1 MIDWRK
7 SMVERDPVKIGII
20 GTIILIIVL
29 ALAFNLRS
37 FSFVT
42 GERDYHA
49 QFADASGLQSG
60 DPVQLSGIEVGTV
73 KAIEID
79 GAHVA
84 VDFGVK
90 EDARKRLGDHTR
102 AAIKVKTL
110 LGQRYIDLHPDGAGA
125 LSPGDTITLD
135 RTSSGYD
142 ITRDLEEV
150 THKVDKTDKTQL
162 TEALDELSTVQEA
175 LPSNI
180 RQTIDG
186 VSRLSATIGSRD
198 QAVSQLLANSA
209 GVSQILAN
217 RNEQLTAM
225 FGQGQTL
232 FATLN
237 RRSAAI
243 HSILVQTTDLSRAL
257 NSLSGDVEEIL
268 APTLDKLGTVVDL
281 LNKNYDNIN
290 QSISGMKTFTYQLGD
305 AVGSGPFFTVLLQN
319 ILPANTGV
327 TGNGTAGDRTGG
339 PR

>member
-1 MIDWRK
+1 MMDWRK
-7 SMVERDPVKIGII
+7 SMIERDPVKIGIV
-20 GTIILIIVL
+20 GTVVVIAIL
-29 ALAFNLRS
+29 AFAFNLRS

-49 QFADASGLQSG
+49 QFGDASGLTAG

-73 KAIEID
+73 KSIEID
-79 GAHVA
+79 GGHVA
-84 VDFGVK
+84 VEFGVK
-90 EDARKRLGDHTR
+90 KDARERLGDRTR

-110 LGQRYIDLHPDGAGA
+110 LGQRYVDLEPDGSGTM
-125 LSPGDTITLD
+125 SPGSTIGLD

-150 THKVDKTDKTQL
+150 THRVDQTDKSQL
-162 TEALDELSTVQEA
+162 TDALDELSSVQEA

-180 RQTIDG
+180 RETIDG
-186 VSRLSATIGSRD
+186 VGRLSQTIGSRD
-198 QAVSQLLANSA
+198 EAVSRLLANSV
-209 GVSQILAN
+209 GVSQILAD

-232 FATLN
+232 FAALN

-243 HSILVQTTDLSRAL
+243 RSILVQTTDLSRAL
-257 NSLSGDVEEIL
+257 DSLSDDVKQIL
-268 APTLDKLGTVVDL
+268 SPTLEKLGKVVDL
-281 LNKNYDNIN
+281 LNKNYANIN

-319 ILPANTGV
+319 ILPATTSS
-327 TGNGTAGDRTGG
+327 TGNRTDGN
-339 PR
+339 P